1 MRRNALS
8 VLRNDLKSY
17 ETEGT
22 GAGCFGEKRENSTR
36 IQVNLARLWSL
47 FQCTHQPPRARSTI
61 SQDMIPPGADQ
72 VRFVQ

>member
-1 MRRNALS
+1 MRRNELS

-22 GAGCFGEKRENSTR
+22 DVVCSSENRENSTR
-36 IQVNLARLWSL
+36 IQVNLARLWPL
-47 FQCTHQPPRARSTI
+47 FQCMHHPSRARSTI

>member
-8 VLRNDLKSY
+8 VLRNDLNSY

-22 GAGCFGEKRENSTR
+22 AAGCSSEKRENSTR

-47 FQCTHQPPRARSTI
+47 FQCTHHPPRARSTI
-61 SQDMIPPGADQ
+61 SQDMIPPGEDQ
-72 VRFVQ
+72 VRFEQ

>member
-1 MRRNALS
+1 MRRNELS

-22 GAGCFGEKRENSTR
+22 GVGCSDEKQENSTR
-36 IQVNLARLWSL
+36 IQVNLARLWPL
-47 FQCTHQPPRARSTI
+47 FQCTQHPPRARSTI